1 MSIVDN
7 FIITRFTYNTVCFYG
22 PKDSVIMR
30 LTCILLCYCF
40 QTFEQFEMDGCDN
53 CDEWLHMKNN
63 TDAVYDCTS
72 SNFDG

>member
-1 MSIVDN
+1 MPFVAGCAI
-7 FIITRFTYNTVCFYG
+7 FIIEDRTVQRMEDDG
-22 PKDSVIMR
+22 
-30 LTCILLCYCF
+30 ILLCYCF